1 MLMGSIKNRSE
12 RKVPVRFFRNVESS
26 IKNPF
31 RKRGFFGNVDGF
43 DKEPFWK
50 KGSSTVL

>member
-43 DKEPFWK
+43 DKEPFWN
-50 KGSSTVL
+50 